1 MKIVLAGHILGLNQ
15 IGPQC
20 RIFLMCWFVS
30 LLRIKQKET
39 DHHWTILVWIVDTF
53 TVLFSIYTHMN
64 GDAAD
69 SQRNEAFGCKRRG
82 GHGQIGARV
91 PPVGPALVA
100 AARRALGRVACKWQE
115 TDASRV

>member
-1 MKIVLAGHILGLNQ
+1 MTIVLAGHILGLNQ

-53 TVLFSIYTHMN
+53 TVLFRVCL
-64 GDAAD
+64 D
-69 SQRNEAFGCKRRG
+69 SFAKTCKDVNKAFEVLNK
-82 GHGQIGARV
+82 V
-91 PPVGPALVA
+91 YL
-100 AARRALGRVACKWQE
+100 
-115 TDASRV
+115 